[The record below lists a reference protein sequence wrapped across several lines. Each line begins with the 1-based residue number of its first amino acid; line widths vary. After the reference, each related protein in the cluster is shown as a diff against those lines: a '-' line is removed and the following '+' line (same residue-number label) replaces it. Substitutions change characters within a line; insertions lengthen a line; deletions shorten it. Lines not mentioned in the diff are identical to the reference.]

1 MAHEPRLGY
10 QKRQEKIEGQGSRC
24 QQKSLTTIAVE
35 EEATGNNWPTPRSR
49 DWKGEGN
56 AVERQDGRH
65 RLDTLEAVV
74 RFGPH
79 DPANP
84 NTNGNSPDLWG
95 TPTVRNPDRKESTL
109 AKCQKFRESKGKKTV
124 PKYLQEQVKDA
135 DNWATPRADK
145 LGAENPESWAAR
157 NKAGKVHQ
165 MPLPTQVKANA
176 DSWPTPMSSGGSGGP
191 HGLDGGH
198 GVRRKI
204 PAAMKGGILSPN
216 WVEQLMGLPVGW
228 TQVGTASTASAHSG
242 TDASPRPS
250 LSPSEPFTTN

>member
-157 NKAGKVHQ
+157 NEAGKVHQ
-165 MPLPTQVKANA
+165 MPLPTQVKAK
-176 DSWPTPMSSGGSGGP
+176 T
-191 HGLDGGH
+191 
-198 GVRRKI
+198 
-204 PAAMKGGILSPN
+204 GGILSPN

-228 TQVGTASTASAHSG
+228 TQVGTASTASAHLG

>member
-10 QKRQEKIEGQGSRC
+10 QKRQEKIEGEGSRC

-84 NTNGNSPDLWG
+84 STNGNSPDL
-95 TPTVRNPDRKESTL
+95 
-109 AKCQKFRESKGKKTV
+109 
-124 PKYLQEQVKDA
+124 
-135 DNWATPRADK
+135 WATPRADK

>member
-35 EEATGNNWPTPRSR
+35 EEATGNNWPTPCHR
-49 DWKGEGN
+49 DYKGESGKGRQERKGNPADTLPN
-56 AVERQDGRH
+56 AVVQ
-65 RLDTLEAVV
+65 
-74 RFGPH
+74 FGPH

-135 DNWATPRADK
+135 D
-145 LGAENPESWAAR
+145 SWAAR

-165 MPLPTQVKANA
+165 MPLPTQVKAK
-176 DSWPTPMSSGGSGGP
+176 T
-191 HGLDGGH
+191 
-198 GVRRKI
+198 
-204 PAAMKGGILSPN
+204 GGILSPN

-242 TDASPRPS
+242 TDASPPPS
-250 LSPSEPFTTN
+250 QSPSEPSTTN

>member
-79 DPANP
+79 DPADP
-84 NTNGNSPDLWG
+84 NTIGNTPDL
-95 TPTVRNPDRKESTL
+95 
-109 AKCQKFRESKGKKTV
+109 
-124 PKYLQEQVKDA
+124 
-135 DNWATPRADK
+135 WATPRAEK
-145 LGAENPESWAAR
+145 LGAEDPASWAAR

-165 MPLPTQVKANA
+165 MPLPTQVKAA
-176 DSWPTPMSSGGSGGP
+176 KPKT
-191 HGLDGGH
+191 
-198 GVRRKI
+198 
-204 PAAMKGGILSPN
+204 GGILSPN

-242 TDASPRPS
+242 TDASPPPS
-250 LSPSEPFTTN
+250 PSPSEPSTTY